1 MHYQNV
7 RYKFVFVQNE
17 VGAQLEERGD
27 VARNWLCIKPLA
39 LPGMTFTSETSM
51 PTTFTQLIDDYE
63 RRLGSQTQTA
73 AGSPKPTTH
82 TSKNRVSMLKTTLR
96 LLQINPDSPVEAVFS
111 VSALDGALAA
121 ITLAEGPTQQRK
133 ADLRSNLRWWSTFY
147 LTEIPQPAPEKTVA
161 DTKQAK
167 LGQCLRRA
175 IREAQLT
182 QREVS
187 ARAEIPLVTLEKW
200 VRGASLPDFR
210 SLEALRRLEAV
221 LGLPQLSLNSSLRKR
236 IYGRC
241 ETKTTRYGEE
251 LKQKRELRYRFQSGE
266 ITAEFRKAW
275 EDLIAHQTRLS
286 PVLKRSALSQWN
298 FKSLTRGEK
307 APLWFESYLGQRCS
321 SASVAWNSI
330 TGYLAFLTLPAENG
344 GLAIPRHQA
353 QTLAWLAVP
362 HAIEAYLVWHKGRSG
377 LANNGLRNFAS
388 YAAAMCRRE
397 TGYVRQQPDL
407 TQKLPQ
413 GTVTDWNESCD
424 RVVSIAQKTTQ
435 TALSH
440 SRDPF
445 EGLGYYLGFEDPAE
459 PILNTIRQL
468 QSSAAIV
475 RRGSLES
482 AVAIRDAAILAVI
495 LLAPLRL
502 GTLKQL
508 RTGENREVF
517 IKGDVL
523 TLCIPESMLKNGLT
537 RGALKVEFQSELLAC
552 VSTYI
557 EEARPVLAQG
567 TKTDL
572 LFFSSR
578 APTQPWAGLSVRI
591 SELTAKY
598 CEGNAIP
605 LHSLRHLVA
614 TRHLRQNPG
623 DYKGAAFLLH
633 DSMEMVM
640 RTYIKSNDG
649 TTVRHG
655 GSFKL

>member
-17 VGAQLEERGD
+17 VGAQLEDGGD
-27 VARNWLCIKPLA
+27 VACNWLCIKPLA

-51 PTTFTQLIDDYE
+51 PITFTQLINDYE
-63 RRLGSQTQTA
+63 RRLGSQAQTIA
-73 AGSPKPTTH
+73 DSPKPSTH
-82 TSKNRVSMLKTTLR
+82 TAKNRVSMLKTTLR
-96 LLQINPDSPVEAVFS
+96 LLQVDPDIPVEVVFS
-111 VSALDGALAA
+111 TSALEGALAA
-121 ITLAEGPTQQRK
+121 ITLADGPKQQRK

-147 LTEIPQPAPEKTVA
+147 LTEIPQPTPEKAVA

-175 IREAQLT
+175 IREAQIT

-187 ARAEIPLVTLEKW
+187 VRAEIPLVTLEKW

-221 LGLPQLSLNSSLRKR
+221 LALPPLSLNSSLRKR
-236 IYGRC
+236 IYGKC
-241 ETKTTRYGEE
+241 ETKGTRYGEE
-251 LKQKRELRYRFQSGE
+251 LKQKRELRYRFKPSE

-275 EDLIAHQTRLS
+275 QDLVTHQACMS
-286 PVLKRSALSQWN
+286 PILKRSALSHWN
-298 FKSLTRGEK
+298 FKPLTTAEK
-307 APLWFESYLGQRCS
+307 APFWFESYLGQRCS

-330 TGYLAFLTLPAENG
+330 TGYLAFLTLPSEKG

-353 QTLAWLAVP
+353 QTLAWFAVP

-397 TGYVRQQPDL
+397 TGYIRQQPNLKKHIPDV
-407 TQKLPQ
+407 
-413 GTVTDWNESCD
+413 TVGDWNESCD
-424 RVVSIAQKTTQ
+424 RVVTIAQKTTQ
-435 TALSH
+435 TAHSH

-445 EGLGYYLGFEDPAE
+445 EGLGYYLDFEDPAE
-459 PILNTIRQL
+459 PILNAIRHL
-468 QSSAAIV
+468 QSSAAV
-475 RRGSLES
+475 VCRGSTEY
-482 AVAIRDAAILAVI
+482 AIVIRDAAILALV

-502 GTLKQL
+502 GTLKYL
-508 RTGENREVF
+508 RVGENREVF
-517 IKGDVL
+517 INGYGL
-523 TLCIPESMLKNGLT
+523 NLRIPEPMLKNGSK
-537 RGALKVEFQSELLAC
+537 RGPLKAEFQGELLTCIA
-552 VSTYI
+552 TYLDG
-557 EEARPVLAQG
+557 ARPILAQS
-567 TKTDL
+567 TETDL

-578 APTQPWAGLSVRI
+578 APTQPWGGLSVRI
-591 SELTAKY
+591 SEITATY

-623 DYKGAAFLLH
+623 DYKGAAYLLH
-633 DSMEMVM
+633 DSIEMVM
-640 RTYIKSNDG
+640 KTYIKSNDG